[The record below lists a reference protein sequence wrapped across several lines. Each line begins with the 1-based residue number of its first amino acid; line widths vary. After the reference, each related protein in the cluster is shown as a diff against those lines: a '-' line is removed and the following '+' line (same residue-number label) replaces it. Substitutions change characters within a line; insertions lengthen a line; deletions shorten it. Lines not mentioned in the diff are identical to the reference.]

1 MKQEQLLEAIKHYDH
16 PIRNRVIADCI
27 AKKNTDLITIL
38 DGGLVP
44 DTYQEVLIS
53 VQCDDGSIRLRVSPG
68 LLMDDLCIYGCVGFE
83 NCTTLLEMEEKRS
96 RDSFEQELK
105 ETKKDTRT
113 ISQMEADLYA
123 VTPEMERLMSWM
135 YYKEDK

>member
-1 MKQEQLLEAIKHYDH
+1 
-16 PIRNRVIADCI
+16 
-27 AKKNTDLITIL
+27 
-38 DGGLVP
+38 
-44 DTYQEVLIS
+44 
-53 VQCDDGSIRLRVSPG
+53 
-68 LLMDDLCIYGCVGFE
+68 
-83 NCTTLLEMEEKRS
+83 MEEKRS